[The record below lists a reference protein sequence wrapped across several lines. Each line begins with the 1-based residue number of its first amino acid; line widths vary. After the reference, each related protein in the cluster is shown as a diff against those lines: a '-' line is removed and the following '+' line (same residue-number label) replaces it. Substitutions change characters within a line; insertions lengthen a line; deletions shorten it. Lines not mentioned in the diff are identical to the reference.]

1 MSRTL
6 VQISTQIFEN
16 KSFYNGGN
24 SWKPKGELIF
34 NLHAESDDFM
44 YAEEK
49 CIEAIKEML
58 KEESNDAERFEYVSH
73 ELIFNEPVELSWL
86 KFENK
91 LGHGCEQGEFSS
103 DDDDNYLI
111 IVS

>member
-1 MSRTL
+1 MSRIL

-24 SWKPKGELIF
+24 SWKPKGGLIF
-34 NLHAESDDFM
+34 NLHAEADDFM
-44 YAEEK
+44 YAEDK
-49 CIEAIKEML
+49 CIEVIKEML

-103 DDDDNYLI
+103 DDDDN
-111 IVS
+111 